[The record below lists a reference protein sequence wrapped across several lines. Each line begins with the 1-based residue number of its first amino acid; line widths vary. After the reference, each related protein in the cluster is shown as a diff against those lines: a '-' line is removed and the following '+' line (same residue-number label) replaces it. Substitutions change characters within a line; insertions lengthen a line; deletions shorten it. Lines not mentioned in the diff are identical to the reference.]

1 MRTNWVERLW
11 IDGPWRIPF
20 QVREL
25 NIFKRF
31 YDLKGAS
38 RVLEIGCGRGVGA
51 LLILK
56 HFNPAHIEAVDVD
69 PSMIRRAER
78 RITPEIEGRVIFRID
93 DAQDLSFPN
102 HCMDAVF
109 NFGIIHHLEDWE
121 RGIREVARVLVRGG
135 IFYFEE
141 IYPALY
147 AGPVFRHILLHP
159 KENRFDGQ
167 QYRAALARE
176 GLSIID
182 GYLESKYTI
191 IGAAIRAD

>member
-11 IDGPWRIPF
+11 IDGPWRTPF
-20 QVREL
+20 QLHEL
-25 NIFKRF
+25 SLFKQY
-31 YDLKGAS
+31 YDLRGAS

-56 HFNPAHIEAVDVD
+56 HFDPAHVEAVDID

-78 RITPEIEGRVIFRID
+78 RISPRIDGRINFRID
-93 DAQDLSFPN
+93 DAQDLSFPDRS
-102 HCMDAVF
+102 MDAVF

-121 RGIREVARVLVRGG
+121 RGIREVARVLMPGG

-147 AGPVFRHILLHP
+147 AAPILRHILVHP
-159 KENRFDGQ
+159 KENRFDGE

-176 GLSIID
+176 GLSLID
-182 GYLESKYTI
+182 GYRESRYTI
-191 IGAAIRAD
+191 IGAAIRAE